1 MIKLFLLTLLY
12 SSFAL
17 AQVNRAV
24 NDGQI
29 LRVLVTINESEIEA
43 ARIANV
49 SARNQDVKLFARMMV
64 EDHEINTK
72 DIQKISR
79 DTGLFFIDSELSDVL
94 RNDMKISNRTMQQTS
109 DTSFDSAYID
119 QQIEAHEKVLA
130 IIDQTLLIGV
140 QTSELKVHLE
150 KTRSPDEFPSRRDH
164 SGGHRDA
171 GFQRPISCRSLF
183 AGFLGAG
190 RPAAQG
196 LDCGPGRGRGTR
208 THDLRFWRPP
218 LYQLS
223 YTPLGLC
230 GVCLISPLPARRG
243 VKRLACRRPKSGS
256 PGQRLNG
263 SAHGCSGRPAHRR
276 PGRSPPCRRKH

>member
-150 KTRSPDEFPSRRDH
+150 KTR
-164 SGGHRDA
+164 A
-171 GFQRPISCRSLF
+171 N
-183 AGFLGAG
+183 
-190 RPAAQG
+190 
-196 LDCGPGRGRGTR
+196 
-208 THDLRFWRPP
+208 
-218 LYQLS
+218 
-223 YTPLGLC
+223 
-230 GVCLISPLPARRG
+230 V
-243 VKRLACRRPKSGS
+243 
-256 PGQRLNG
+256 
-263 SAHGCSGRPAHRR
+263 SAHLVKAKYLDARLF
-276 PGRSPPCRRKH
+276 